1 MIAATVYNRS
11 GVTTYDDLAAA
22 RAASGITWVQA
33 TDSSDDEFQLVTE
46 AFDIHPLAIEDVRQN
61 IRPKA
66 EQYDTYTFVLL
77 KTATLSRG
85 DTAFRE
91 EIQSERVGFFIGDDW
106 IVTLSA
112 QSVESI
118 DRIWQRT
125 VRGNHRPLERGVD
138 FTAYRLIESIVDEY
152 FNVLDQLE
160 DRIEAVEETV
170 LTSTDAT
177 TLDSINDIRR
187 ELLLFRKLTWPF
199 RETIG
204 LLARGDSNQ
213 IQPTT
218 EKYYRDV
225 YDHLVQIVELTETY
239 RDLVGGARDIY
250 LNTVSQST
258 NDVMKTLT
266 VVATIVLPL
275 TLVAGI
281 YGMNFQ
287 TMPELGWTFGYPAV
301 ILGMLSVAVILVAYF
316 KQQQY
321 I

>member
-1 MIAATVYNRS
+1 MISAVVDDGS
-11 GVTTYDDLAAA
+11 DVTTYDDLDAA
-22 RAASGITWVQA
+22 RAASGTTWVQA
-33 TDSSDDEFQLVTE
+33 TDSSNDEFQSVAET
-46 AFDIHPLAIEDVRQN
+46 FDIHPLAIEDVRQN
-61 IRPKA
+61 IRSKA
-66 EQYDTYTFVLL
+66 EQFPTYTFVLL
-77 KTATLSRG
+77 KTATLARG
-85 DTAFRE
+85 DTAFHE
-91 EIQSERVGFFIGDDW
+91 EIRSERVGFFIGDDW
-106 IVTLSA
+106 VVTLSA
-112 QSVESI
+112 QSVPAI
-118 DRIWQRT
+118 DRLWQRI
-125 VRGNHRPLERGVD
+125 VRGDHRPLERGAD

-152 FNVLDQLE
+152 FEVLDQLE

-170 LTSTDAT
+170 LTSADEAT
-177 TLDSINDIRR
+177 LNSINDIRR

-213 IQPTT
+213 IQPAT

-281 YGMNFQ
+281 YGMNFE
-287 TMPELGWTFGYPAV
+287 TMPELTWPFGYPAV
-301 ILGMLSVAVILVAYF
+301 LLGMLSIALLLLMYF
-316 KQQQY
+316 RQQQY